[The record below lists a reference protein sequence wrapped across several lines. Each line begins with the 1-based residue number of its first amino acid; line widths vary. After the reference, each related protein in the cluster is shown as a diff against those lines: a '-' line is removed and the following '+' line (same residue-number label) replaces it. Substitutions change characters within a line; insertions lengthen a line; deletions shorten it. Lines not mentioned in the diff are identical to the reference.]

1 MIRPTTQIGHP
12 VLRKRAKEITLANVK
27 AKNVQNLVH
36 DLIDS
41 MRAHDLVGMAAPQ
54 IGKGVRVF
62 VTEIRETKARRG
74 LKEADGVRVYINPR
88 IVESSSTQK
97 VLYEGCGS
105 LAHARLFGPVLRPTR
120 VTIEA
125 LDERGES
132 FRFTARGLLAKVIQ
146 HELDHLDGTICVD
159 RFTDTRRIMDREEYL
174 NKTP

>member
-1 MIRPTTQIGHP
+1 MIQPVTQIGHP
-12 VLRKRAKEITLANVK
+12 VLRKRAKEIMLASIK
-27 AKNVQNLVH
+27 TKSVQNLVR

-41 MRAHDLVGMAAPQ
+41 MRAHDLVGMAASQ
-54 IGKGVRVF
+54 IGKGMRMF
-62 VTEIRETKARRG
+62 VTEIRETRVRRA
-74 LKEADGVRVYINPR
+74 LKETDDVRVYINPR
-88 IVESSSTQK
+88 IVESSSTQR

-105 LAHARLFGPVLRPTR
+105 LAHGQLFGPVLRPTR
-120 VTIEA
+120 VTVEA

-159 RFTDTRRIMDREEYL
+159 CFTDTRRIMDREEYL